1 MLLTAPPTK
10 PVDVGIN
17 EITSTSFKLEWSR
30 PLHIYGTLLYY
41 QITCLQNLNNVWL
54 STTVNSSVDVSNL
67 QPFTNY
73 TCCISA
79 TNQAGEGSSACSDA
93 RTNAGLCMNP
103 SLFMYIDC
111 VPCNCHAHCTQL
123 LRLNQKILR

>member
-1 MLLTAPPTK
+1 MCIHTCYLNNVVTLLTVLPTR
-10 PVDVGIN
+10 PVDVGIT
-17 EITSTSFKLEWSR
+17 ELTSTSFKLEWSR
-30 PLHIYGTLLYY
+30 PLHIDGTLLYY
-41 QITCLQNLNNVWL
+41 QITCLQSLNNVWL

-93 RTNAGLCMNP
+93 KTG
-103 SLFMYIDC
+103 I
-111 VPCNCHAHCTQL
+111 
-123 LRLNQKILR
+123 LNRVCRICRIIMGGNIVLV